1 MNINLTLVIQGL
13 AFFITAWLVMKYGW
27 PHIIGA
33 IEARQ
38 QKIAEGLAAAEAGQK
53 ALEEAKTRE
62 SDVLKEARV
71 KANEIHERAHQQY
84 NQILE
89 QAKRDAESE
98 RARQMSAAE
107 AEVANLTNKVKEQ
120 LRGQVAVLAV
130 AGAERL
136 IRKEI
141 DPQVHKQL
149 LDELI
154 AEI

>member
-13 AFFITAWLVMKYGW
+13 AFFVTAWLVMKYGW

-33 IEARQ
+33 IETRQ

-53 ALEEAKTRE
+53 ALEEAKARE

-89 QAKRDAESE
+89 QARRDAESE

-107 AEVANLTNKVKEQ
+107 VEVANLTNKAKEQ

>member
-13 AFFITAWLVMKYGW
+13 AFFVTAWLVMKYGW

-98 RARQMSAAE
+98 RARQLSAAE

>member
-13 AFFITAWLVMKYGW
+13 AFFATAWVVMKFGW

-38 QKIAEGLAAAEAGQK
+38 KKIAEGLSAAEAGQK

-62 SDVLKEARV
+62 ADVLKEARA
-71 KANEIHERAHQQY
+71 KASEIHDKAHQQY
-84 NQILE
+84 NQIVD
-89 QAKRDAESE
+89 QAKRDAEAE
-98 RARQMSAAE
+98 RARQLAAAE
-107 AEVANLTNKVKEQ
+107 AEVASLAAQ
-120 LRGQVAVLAV
+120 ARDQIRGQVAALAV
-130 AGAERL
+130 AGAEKL

>member
-13 AFFITAWLVMKYGW
+13 AFFATAWVVMKFGW

-89 QAKRDAESE
+89 QAKRDGEAE

-120 LRGQVAVLAV
+120 LRGEVAALAV
-130 AGAERL
+130 AGASRL

>member
-13 AFFITAWLVMKYGW
+13 AFFATAWLVMKFGW

-38 QKIAEGLAAAEAGQK
+38 KKIAEGLAAADAGQK
-53 ALEEAKTRE
+53 ALEEAKSRE
-62 SDVLKEARV
+62 ADVLKEARS

-84 NQILE
+84 NQIVD
-89 QAKRDAESE
+89 QAKRDAEAE
-98 RARQMSAAE
+98 KARQLAAAE
-107 AEVANLTNKVKEQ
+107 AEVANLTAKVKDQ

-130 AGAERL
+130 AGAEKL

>member
-13 AFFITAWLVMKYGW
+13 AFFATAWVVMKFGW

-38 QKIAEGLAAAEAGQK
+38 KKIAEGLAAAEAGQK
-53 ALEEAKTRE
+53 ALVEAKDRE
-62 SDVLKEARV
+62 ADVLKEARA

-84 NQILE
+84 NQILD
-89 QAKRDAESE
+89 QAKRDAEAE
-98 RARQMSAAE
+98 RARQLGAAQ
-107 AEVANLTNKVKEQ
+107 AEVASLANKAKEQ
-120 LRGQVAVLAV
+120 LRGQVATLAV
-130 AGAERL
+130 AGAAKL